1 MNKNSALLGWLA
13 GVGTGAAAMYFF
25 DPDRG
30 SRRRAIA
37 GDKIGSSARR
47 LSRTLSNTRKDLANR
62 GYGFVIEAKH
72 FLKPGD
78 ASDAVIEERVRSKMG
93 RVISWPH
100 GIKVHSDEG
109 KVKLSGTVL
118 AAELPALFRCVRSVS
133 GVKMVESDLK
143 CVASWEGV
151 FDQSASDSN
160 QKDDT
165 IQGFKPDR
173 PETVH

>member
-1 MNKNSALLGWLA
+1 MNKSSALFGWLA
-13 GVGTGAAAMYFF
+13 GLGTGAAAMYFF

-47 LSRTLSNTRKDLANR
+47 LSRTFANTRKDLANR
-62 GYGFVIEAKH
+62 SYGLLIETKH
-72 FLKPGD
+72 LLKPGD

-93 RVISWPH
+93 RVVSWPH

-109 KVKLSGTVL
+109 KVRLTGTVL
-118 AAELPALFRCVRSVS
+118 ASEIPALFRCVRSVS
-133 GVKMVESDLK
+133 GVKIVESDLR
-143 CVASWEGV
+143 CVASSEGM
-151 FDQSASDSN
+151 FNQTASGSN
-160 QKDDT
+160 KEDDT
-165 IQGFKPDR
+165 LKQLKPDR